1 MHTTQ
6 HDTTLTSTNDTDPAL
21 YEGKCPEN
29 KVTYSAPPVCQV
41 DAGKGTYGPSTNF
54 TSQNDFAQMRVS
66 PPSPPLTHRDQRG
79 THSSSSGWLSQ
90 ELGFNLVRLTLNWNL
105 LEPQPGNYSQQYLDR
120 IAQVGSL

>member
-1 MHTTQ
+1 VDFGQRELDEFRRPIGTLSANTRRTRH
-6 HDTTLTSTNDTDPAL
+6 TLTYTNETDPAL

-66 PPSPPLTHRDQRG
+66 PPPP
-79 THSSSSGWLSQ
+79 THS
-90 ELGFNLVRLTLNWNL
+90 
-105 LEPQPGNYSQQYLDR
+105 D
-120 IAQVGSL
+120 